1 MPQGVRYATRQR
13 AAVLS
18 CLKARAG
25 EYLTAAEVAEAAKK
39 AGAAIGLTTVYRTLE
54 SLRAEGVVR
63 RFVLDPRTPA
73 AYEYLEDP
81 RTSEFHVRCRDCG
94 KLFHLRCGE
103 IARMEKALSG
113 HLLEEHGVE
122 LDLQSSVIQGVCRE
136 CRAKEAAGEGKRPA
150 EAPGG

>member
-13 AAVLS
+13 AAVLN

-25 EYLTAAEVAEAAKK
+25 EYLTAAEVAQAAKA

-54 SLRAEGVVR
+54 NLRGEGLVR
-63 RFVLDPRTPA
+63 RFILDRATPA

-81 RTSEFHVRCRDCG
+81 ATSEFHVRCSDCG

-103 IARMEKALSG
+103 IARMEEALSG

-122 LDLQSSVIQGVCRE
+122 LDLQSSVIQGRCSE
-136 CRAKEAAGEGKRPA
+136 CRAKATSGPFGSSPA
-150 EAPGG
+150 

>member
-25 EYLTAAEVAEAAKK
+25 EYLTAAEVAEAAKA

-54 SLRAEGVVR
+54 NLRNEGLVR
-63 RFVLDPRTPA
+63 RFVLDRATPA

-81 RTSEFHVRCRDCG
+81 AASEFHVRCRDCG
-94 KLFHLRCGE
+94 KLFHLRCSE
-103 IARMEKALSG
+103 IARMEEALSG

-122 LDLQSSVIQGVCRE
+122 LDLQSSVIQGRCSE
-136 CRAKEAAGEGKRPA
+136 CRAKVGATAGGKPAA
-150 EAPGG
+150 